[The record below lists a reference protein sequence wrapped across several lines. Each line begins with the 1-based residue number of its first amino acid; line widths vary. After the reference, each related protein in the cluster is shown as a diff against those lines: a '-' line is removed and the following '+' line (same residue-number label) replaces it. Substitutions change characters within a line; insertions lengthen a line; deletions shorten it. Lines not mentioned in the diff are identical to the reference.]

1 MRPRFR
7 ITVCGLHE
15 LAGHAEASVSH
26 VLSIL
31 DPDWPAPT
39 AFGSYGDHARLELRF
54 HDIIDETPGMLPPT
68 REHVMQLLAFGR
80 GLPAEADA
88 HLLVHCHAGVSRS
101 SASMALLLAQAM
113 PECPAPDLFREIL
126 RVRPE
131 IWPNLRIIELG
142 DQALGRDGAL
152 ITSAHDVYRRQI
164 SRRPELV
171 EEFKAAGRAREVDAA
186 IGVGA

>member
-15 LAGHAEASVSH
+15 LAGHAGASVSH

-39 AFGSYGDHARLELRF
+39 AFGLYGEHARLELRF
-54 HDIIDETPGMLPPT
+54 HDIIDETSGMLPPT
-68 REHVMQLLAFGR
+68 REHVRQLLAFGR

-113 PECPAPDLFREIL
+113 PECPGPDLFREIL
-126 RVRPE
+126 RIRPE

-142 DQALGRDGAL
+142 DHALGRDGAL
-152 ITSAHDVYRRQI
+152 ITSVHDVYRLQI
-164 SRRPELV
+164 SRRPELA
-171 EEFKAAGRAREVDAA
+171 EQFKIGGRAREVDAA
-186 IGVGA
+186 IGVRA